1 MIVTNVDEI
10 ANGLNEGKNRDD
22 ELTMTAEMVMW
33 ITMAPVMERA
43 SQSDMIMAVVS
54 RIID

>member
-10 ANGLNEGKNRDD
+10 ANGLNEGKNQDD

-43 SQSDMIMAVVS
+43 SQSDMVMAVVS